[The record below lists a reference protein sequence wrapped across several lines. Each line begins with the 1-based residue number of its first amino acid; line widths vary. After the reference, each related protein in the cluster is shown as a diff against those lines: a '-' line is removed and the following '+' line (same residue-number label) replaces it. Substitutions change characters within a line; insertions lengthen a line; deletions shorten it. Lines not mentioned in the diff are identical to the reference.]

1 MLQGMQ
7 LFYCLR
13 WGVIRQTS
21 PAFQLETSPWPAPA
35 SPGNASATPTERKNL
50 SDREH
55 LRGVSVSKIM
65 EDAGHRSRSQCPS
78 PAHSEAVLDSR
89 RRLFS
94 RWSEWPQPE
103 TGFYAGADLAD
114 AKFASVA
121 VKWEDSG
128 MQADLTMGN
137 LASALTFESEEA
149 ALIAELQAGSEEA
162 FAWLIARFHQ
172 PIYSLLARAVQD
184 RDAAADLTQEVFVKV
199 FRGVGSFHGESSL
212 RTWIYRIALREASN
226 QRRWW
231 TRHRQ
236 QEIPIEQEMVEA
248 ETGHPVLLKEML
260 ADPAESPYE
269 MALHEENRARVEAA
283 LSKVPEPF
291 RSTLILRDIEG
302 FVYEEVAEMQGV
314 NLGTVKSRLVRG
326 RAALKAILMAPAER
340 DGSPECAE
348 AGSPARA
355 EFDMALGEEAR

>member
-1 MLQGMQ
+1 
-7 LFYCLR
+7 
-13 WGVIRQTS
+13 
-21 PAFQLETSPWPAPA
+21 
-35 SPGNASATPTERKNL
+35 
-50 SDREH
+50 
-55 LRGVSVSKIM
+55 
-65 EDAGHRSRSQCPS
+65 
-78 PAHSEAVLDSR
+78 
-89 RRLFS
+89 
-94 RWSEWPQPE
+94 
-103 TGFYAGADLAD
+103 
-114 AKFASVA
+114 
-121 VKWEDSG
+121 

-149 ALIAELQAGSEEA
+149 ALIRELQAGSEEA

-184 RDAAADLTQEVFVKV
+184 RETAADLTQEVFVKV

-236 QEIPIEQEMVEA
+236 QEVPIEQEMVEA
-248 ETGHPVLLKEML
+248 NTGSPVLLKEML

-302 FVYEEVAEMQGV
+302 FVYEEVAEIQGV

-326 RAALKAILMAPAER
+326 RAALKAILMTPAVR
-340 DGSPECAE
+340 DDSPERAE
-348 AGSPARA
+348 AGSPAHA
-355 EFDMALGEEAR
+355 DFEMALSEEAR